1 MSLSHDNSVL
11 DQESH
16 FYLINLSFSITC
28 FLNNAWILSGEVTCS
43 SLLGVKRVK
52 DTQYPQNRSLKN
64 PRTHFDYQCDQD
76 VSCFTGNYY
85 HSRIFSKKIVLL
97 HDRSLGY
104 LNGVV
109 IFYTANVVKSVGHVN
124 LFRGTIGANSN
135 RKKSNDCYLFAMR
148 VLGQG
153 RTNNCNSEVDILF
166 GYTHWGLN
174 THYLRQKNI
183 KKCLNL
189 STRIY

>member
-1 MSLSHDNSVL
+1 M
-11 DQESH
+11 
-16 FYLINLSFSITC
+16 T
-28 FLNNAWILSGEVTCS
+28 
-43 SLLGVKRVK
+43 
-52 DTQYPQNRSLKN
+52 
-64 PRTHFDYQCDQD
+64 
-76 VSCFTGNYY
+76 
-85 HSRIFSKKIVLL
+85 
-97 HDRSLGY
+97 SLGY

-109 IFYTANVVKSVGHVN
+109 IFYSANVVKSVWHVN
-124 LFRGTIGANSN
+124 LFRGTIGANSS

-189 STRIY
+189 STIITETPISWKILMKNKEVICLNPWETRVLPVRKTSACVRAWGRVTKWAAVIQQMPWIKEEKTETGTVYQKIIWIRINI

>member
-1 MSLSHDNSVL
+1 MSRVL
-11 DQESH
+11 LAIIIIHE
-16 FYLINLSFSITC
+16 Y
-28 FLNNAWILSGEVTCS
+28 
-43 SLLGVKRVK
+43 SL
-52 DTQYPQNRSLKN
+52 
-64 PRTHFDYQCDQD
+64 
-76 VSCFTGNYY
+76 
-85 HSRIFSKKIVLL
+85 KKIVLL

-109 IFYTANVVKSVGHVN
+109 IFYTANVVKSVWHVN
-124 LFRGTIGANSN
+124 LFRGTIGANSS

-174 THYLRQKNI
+174 THYLRQKKYLKMSEFKHN
-183 KKCLNL
+183 N
-189 STRIY
+189 Y